1 MQKGYER
8 KSVHTIDEVR
18 ELTKN
23 VLFEK
28 MKKRAR
34 VNLDG
39 DMIKGN
45 SQRYQLFFTKG
56 MKCICCGIEG
66 KFFAKERTA
75 GRKDSYHLNLYGID
89 KKGDEVLIT
98 KDHIVAVSNGGKNHL
113 SNYQTMCMKCNLLK
127 WNF

>member
-8 KSVHTIDEVR
+8 KSVHNIDEIR

-66 KFFAKERTA
+66 KFFAKERIA
-75 GRKDSYHLNLYGID
+75 GRKDSYHLNLYGVD
-89 KKGDEVLIT
+89 KNGNEVLIT

-127 WNF
+127 GNS

>member
-8 KSVHTIDEVR
+8 KSVHNIDEIR

-66 KFFAKERTA
+66 KFFCK
-75 GRKDSYHLNLYGID
+75 RKN
-89 KKGDEVLIT
+89 
-98 KDHIVAVSNGGKNHL
+98 
-113 SNYQTMCMKCNLLK
+113 CR
-127 WNF
+127 